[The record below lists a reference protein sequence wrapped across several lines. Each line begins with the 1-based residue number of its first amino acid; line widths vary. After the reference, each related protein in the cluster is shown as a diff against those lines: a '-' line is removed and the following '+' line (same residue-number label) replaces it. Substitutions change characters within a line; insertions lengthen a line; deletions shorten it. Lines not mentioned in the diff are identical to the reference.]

1 MFITILHGDHEK
13 TLFNSHCK
21 VEALLSSIK
30 QCCGCEPEEMIELA
44 DESGQLKNL
53 LQYPQLYASEL
64 LKPRE
69 TYIPFSVKR
78 PEGSSEPVFVALLK
92 DEVIDSKLL
101 GRAWREIPCS
111 FLVWTLT
118 SCPAISPCVCTV
130 GKRENSQQEVL
141 WSPVLWYNLAI
152 SRIPSF
158 PMSLTIIIFNS

>member
-30 QCCGCEPEEMIELA
+30 QCCGCEPE
-44 DESGQLKNL
+44 G
-53 LQYPQLYASEL
+53 
-64 LKPRE
+64 
-69 TYIPFSVKR
+69 

>member
-101 GRAWREIPCS
+101 A
-111 FLVWTLT
+111 TLRLARNSNSTVSEKQPKPGKTKRKTVT
-118 SCPAISPCVCTV
+118 SEA
-130 GKRENSQQEVL
+130 RSQKA
-141 WSPVLWYNLAI
+141 N
-152 SRIPSF
+152 
-158 PMSLTIIIFNS
+158 